1 MTITH
6 GGHVGSSSLTLQVH
20 GECKGIFIPSKMSH
34 YMASVNYVETGF
46 EALCEH
52 CKCLYIHL

>member
-1 MTITH
+1 M
-6 GGHVGSSSLTLQVH
+6 GSSSLTLQVH
-20 GECKGIFIPSKMSH
+20 RECKGIFIPSKMSH
-34 YMASVNYVETGF
+34 SMASVNYVETGF